1 MKRFGGGWS
10 MAKECDKN
18 PNAGVIRLLAIED
31 LPLLKML
38 ATNGKYKPSE

>member
-1 MKRFGGGWS
+1 

-18 PNAGVIRLLAIED
+18 PNADVIRSLAMED

-38 ATNGKYKPSE
+38 ATNGRFKPSK